1 MQEELGKLLSELSET
16 EAMKHISW
24 MTNHTPR
31 RISGMGDDRKAAE
44 YICEQMSSYGLES
57 SLIEFEAYNSWPEY
71 SDLKIFSPETIQLNG
86 LSCCHIGVI
95 LSAYGNVQ

>member
-1 MQEELGKLLSELSET
+1 MLMQEELGKLLSELSET
-16 EAMKHISW
+16 EAMKHITW

-57 SLIEFEAYNSWPEY
+57 CLIKLDAYNRACFAPY
-71 SDLKIFSPETIQLNG
+71 PTRAKMQ
-86 LSCCHIGVI
+86 
-95 LSAYGNVQ
+95 